1 MPTALARDLQQRKP
15 FANLEEEVFLNV
27 LRTGDVLLQREAQA
41 LRATE
46 LTFAQYNVLRILRGA
61 GPQGATCGEVGE
73 RMVNRD
79 PDVTRLLD
87 RLEAREL
94 VRRSRHAQDRR
105 VVVAVITAKALV
117 LLKPLDAAVPRLHR
131 EQLAHM
137 SRAQLELLAKLL
149 VLARTPAS

>member
-1 MPTALARDLQQRKP
+1 M
-15 FANLEEEVFLNV
+15 FLNV
-27 LRTGDVLLQREAQA
+27 LRTGDALLQREAEA
-41 LRATE
+41 LRAME

-61 GPQGATCGEVGE
+61 RPQGATCGEVGE

-105 VVVAVITAKALV
+105 VVVAVITEKALA

-131 EQLAHM
+131 EQLRHM